1 MFEVGPCE
9 SAYKMG
15 FLIGERF
22 SDTIKGRL
30 DTDLVLRDQL
40 LPFAQSPQSQPLIEA
55 LCNNNKTR
63 FPTYWD
69 ELVGIAAGSGVPIL
83 VFCSVC
89 DVFVENQYADYSNQ
103 LQEGD
108 SSISSEGSTFS
119 S

>member
-1 MFEVGPCE
+1 MEMFEVGPCE

-83 VFCSVC
+83 EVIIQT
-89 DVFVENQYADYSNQ
+89 VEGERDKYKSKVRTLASKM
-103 LQEGD
+103 
-108 SSISSEGSTFS
+108 SC
-119 S
+119 